1 MKKVM
6 GIIMAGGEG
15 RRLEM
20 LTSDIRAK
28 PAVPFGGKYRII
40 DFVLTNF
47 FNSGI
52 KRLYVLIQHRSF
64 SLVDHVEK
72 SWNRKF
78 GSRGEYVRCIGP
90 APPVWYRGTADC
102 IYQNMIQIR
111 QEMPDL
117 VAVFGGD
124 HIYKMDIRQMI
135 DFHHAKGAHLTVCA
149 RKFPIEQSRGFGV
162 IQVDENYR
170 MIDFEEKPAHPK
182 PIPGDP
188 DHALVS
194 MGNYIFDREVLTEAL
209 EHDAHLPKSET
220 SHDFGKN
227 VIPRLSKKKGIGV
240 FVYDFMDNRWSSEPV
255 KESEIGYWRDVGTVD
270 SYFESNMDLVGVNP
284 TFNLYDRSW
293 PIYSAVTDHL
303 PPAKFVF
310 SGSDRRGEAVNSLVS
325 DGCIISGGYV
335 ENSVLSPEV
344 RINSFSR
351 VSQGIIFDNVDI
363 GRRCVL
369 ERVIIDKN
377 VKVPA
382 GTVITGGNVHLSEHI
397 GYEYD
402 IADFDRYK
410 AEQEL
415 RLAIFRKLVAKG
427 HTTSTGIVVIPRY
440 YEHEN
445 REDN

>member
-1 MKKVM
+1 MQKIM

-15 RRLEM
+15 KRLEV

-47 FNSGI
+47 FHSGI
-52 KRLYVLIQHRSF
+52 KKLYVLIQHRSF
-64 SLVDHVEK
+64 SLVDHVEH
-72 SWNRKF
+72 SWNRRF
-78 GSRGEYVRCIGP
+78 GSRSEYVRCIGP

-102 IYQNMIQIR
+102 IYQNMIQIN

-124 HIYKMDIRQMI
+124 HIYKMNIESII
-135 DFHHAKGAHLTVCA
+135 DFHRAKGAHLTVCA
-149 RKFPIEQSRGFGV
+149 RAFPIEHARSFGV

-170 MIDFEEKPAHPK
+170 MIDFEEKPQNPK
-182 PIPGDP
+182 HIPGDP
-188 DHALVS
+188 AHALVS
-194 MGNYIFDREVLTEAL
+194 MGNYIFNRDVLVDAL
-209 EHDAHLPKSET
+209 KHDAHLPARET

-227 VIPRLSKKKGIGV
+227 VIPRLSKMKGMKV
-240 FVYDFMDNRWSSEPV
+240 FVYDFMDNRWSREPV
-255 KESEIGYWRDVGTVD
+255 KESEVGYWRDVGTVD

-284 TFNLYDRSW
+284 IFNLYDKSW
-293 PIYSAVTDHL
+293 PIYSAVTDSL

-310 SGSDRRGEAVNSLVS
+310 SGSDRRGEAINSIVC

-335 ENSVLSPEV
+335 EESILSPEV
-344 RINSFSR
+344 RVNSFSR
-351 VSQGIIFDNVDI
+351 VSHSIIFDNVDI

-382 GTVITGGNVHLSEHI
+382 GTVITGGRVYLQDHV
-397 GYEYD
+397 GFEYD
-402 IADFDRYK
+402 VQDFEQYK
-410 AEQEL
+410 EEQAE
-415 RLAIFRKLVAKG
+415 RMRIFRKLLEKA
-427 HTTSTGIVVIPRY
+427 HTTASGIVVIPRY
-440 YEHEN
+440 YEYYETEHH
-445 REDN
+445 

>member
-1 MKKVM
+1 MQKTM
-6 GIIMAGGEG
+6 GIVMAGGEG
-15 RRLEM
+15 RRLEV

-40 DFVLTNF
+40 DFVLSNF
-47 FNSGI
+47 FHSGI

-72 SWNRKF
+72 NWTRRV
-78 GSRGEYVRCIGP
+78 GSRSEYVRCIGP

-102 IYQNMIQIR
+102 VYQNMIQIY

-117 VAVFGGD
+117 VAIFGGD
-124 HIYKMDIRQMI
+124 HIYKMDIQQMI
-135 DFHHAKGAHLTVCA
+135 DFHNEKGAHLTVCA
-149 RKFPIEQSRGFGV
+149 RKFPLSLARSFGV

-170 MIDFEEKPAHPK
+170 MIDFEEKPDHPK
-182 PIPGDP
+182 HIPGDP
-188 DHALVS
+188 AHALVS
-194 MGNYIFDREVLTEAL
+194 MGNYVFNTTVLTDAL
-209 EHDAHLPKSET
+209 EHDARLSKGET
-220 SHDFGKN
+220 AHDFGKN
-227 VIPRLSKKKGIGV
+227 IIPTLSNKEGMNV
-240 FVYDFMDNRWSSEPV
+240 FVYDFMGNRWSGEPV
-255 KESEIGYWRDVGTVD
+255 KEAEIGYWRDVGTVD
-270 SYFESNMDLVGVNP
+270 SYFDSNMDLVGVNP

-293 PIYSAVTDHL
+293 PIYAAGTDHL

-335 ENSVLSPEV
+335 EDSVLSPEV

-351 VSQGIIFDNVDI
+351 VMRSIIFDNVDI

-382 GTVITGGNVHLSEHI
+382 GTVITGGKAHLPDHI
-397 GYEYD
+397 SFEYD
-402 IADFDRYK
+402 VPDFDRYK
-410 AEQEL
+410 TEQER
-415 RLAIFRKLVAKG
+415 RLEVFRGLLKKG

-440 YEHEN
+440 YEHGN
-445 REDN
+445 